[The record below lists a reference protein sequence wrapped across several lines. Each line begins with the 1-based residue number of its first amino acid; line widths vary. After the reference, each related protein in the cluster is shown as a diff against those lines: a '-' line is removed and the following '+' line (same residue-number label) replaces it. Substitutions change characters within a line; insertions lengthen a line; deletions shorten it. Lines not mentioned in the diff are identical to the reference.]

1 MTAWDTWDRTLTL
14 TASRTFWV
22 IGYPGCRS
30 VSKSSYLFIFYFII
44 FFFHQYYSLLKQ
56 FSSLTTTASWCFP
69 SKGKNSLKHTS
80 NPPELTFSNHK
91 YIASFGFVLRVYLT
105 ETNTRGLEAKLCK
118 KMLHIDEKLLTE
130 KLTSFSRDES
140 TWSYTYQWSCQSQLN
155 GIKDLSKAK
164 GSKLIKST
172 VCSHGLNFL
181 PLFHLFLR
189 KAEKVVECIL
199 YGPLLK

>member
-44 FFFHQYYSLLKQ
+44 IFFHRYYSLLKQ

-80 NPPELTFSNHK
+80 SPPELTFSNHK

-105 ETNTRGLEAKLCK
+105 EANTRGLEAKLCK
-118 KMLHIDEKLLTE
+118 KMLDKKYMKNYCLKNIQA
-130 KLTSFSRDES
+130 SRKINQQER
-140 TWSYTYQWSCQSQLN
+140 
-155 GIKDLSKAK
+155 IHEVLS
-164 GSKLIKST
+164 GT
-172 VCSHGLNFL
+172 
-181 PLFHLFLR
+181 
-189 KAEKVVECIL
+189 
-199 YGPLLK
+199 

>member
-1 MTAWDTWDRTLTL
+1 MTAWDTWDTTLTL
-14 TASRTFWV
+14 IASKTFWV
-22 IGYPGCRS
+22 IGFPGCRS
-30 VSKSSYLFIFYFII
+30 VAKSSLFVCLFVC
-44 FFFHQYYSLLKQ
+44 FHQYYSLLGH

-140 TWSYTYQWSCQSQLN
+140 TWSYQWSCQPQLN

-172 VCSHGLNFL
+172 CLFSWTQFST
-181 PLFHLFLR
+181 PLSPLSTKGWKGCWMHL
-189 KAEKVVECIL
+189 IW
-199 YGPLLK
+199 PIT

>member
-30 VSKSSYLFIFYFII
+30 VSQSSYLFIFYFIF

-140 TWSYTYQWSCQSQLN
+140 TWSYQWSCQPQLN

-172 VCSHGLNFL
+172 CLFSWTQFST
-181 PLFHLFLR
+181 PLSPLSTKGWKGCWMHL
-189 KAEKVVECIL
+189 IW
-199 YGPLLK
+199 PIT

>member
-1 MTAWDTWDRTLTL
+1 MRHVRQDTDLNCVTDVLGNWLSGL
-14 TASRTFWV
+14 PKCV
-22 IGYPGCRS
+22 K
-30 VSKSSYLFIFYFII
+30 VKLFIYFLFYY

-130 KLTSFSRDES
+130 KLTSFSKDES
-140 TWSYTYQWSCQSQLN
+140 T
-155 GIKDLSKAK
+155 
-164 GSKLIKST
+164 
-172 VCSHGLNFL
+172 
-181 PLFHLFLR
+181 
-189 KAEKVVECIL
+189 
-199 YGPLLK
+199 